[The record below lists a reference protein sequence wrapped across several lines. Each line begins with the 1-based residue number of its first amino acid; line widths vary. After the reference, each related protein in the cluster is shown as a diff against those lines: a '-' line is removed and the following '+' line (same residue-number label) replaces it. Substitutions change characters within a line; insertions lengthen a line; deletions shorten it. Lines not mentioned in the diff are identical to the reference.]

1 MYIDSSVN
9 SSIDRII
16 AMQEDVK
23 LQQESI
29 KEEVKRIADK
39 LGEKP
44 GTINRI
50 IKLVIKARE
59 KGEVIDEERVIVDAA
74 EKIVG

>member
-1 MYIDSSVN
+1 MYVDAALS

-16 AMQEDVK
+16 AMQEDIKV
-23 LQQESI
+23 QQESI

-39 LGEKP
+39 MGEKP

-50 IKLVIKARE
+50 VKLVIKARD
-59 KGEVIDEERVIVDAA
+59 KGEVIDEERVIVDTA
-74 EKIVG
+74 EKIAG